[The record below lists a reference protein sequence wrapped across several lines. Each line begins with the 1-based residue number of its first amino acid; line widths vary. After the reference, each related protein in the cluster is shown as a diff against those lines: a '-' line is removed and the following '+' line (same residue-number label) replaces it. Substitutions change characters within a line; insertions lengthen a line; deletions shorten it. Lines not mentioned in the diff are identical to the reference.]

1 MPNRPSSKKPSSG
14 KSANSSRRPLVLVVL
29 DGVGVAEPAPDNA
42 VELAYP
48 GLLSRLPSASFPGA
62 TAAYTTL
69 RAHGTAVGMPSDA
82 DMGNSEV
89 GHNTLGAGRVL
100 DQGAKQVEDAIAS
113 GAIWDGTWQDLLRA
127 ADGHTLHF
135 VGLLSDGNVHSNI
148 AHLEAMIER
157 AVADGVTSIAVHPLF
172 DGRDVSDHT
181 AEQYLADL
189 EACIERCRAAGR
201 ANGPANVRVASGGGR
216 MSTTMDRYEADWS
229 MIERGWQAHVLG
241 TARPFHS
248 AAEALAMFRK
258 EDPGV
263 SDQYLPSFTVVNEA
277 NEPVGRMRSG
287 DAVVLCNFRGD
298 RMIEIYKALDWDTFD
313 AFDRGPDVPE
323 LFVAGMT
330 EYDGDAGIPRRSLVQ
345 PPEVNNTVSEIIAG
359 AGLHQFAVA
368 ETQKFGHVTY
378 FWNGNRAEPF
388 DRATEVY
395 REIPSDNVRFEER
408 PWMKSAETA
417 DAVIDAIASGEFA
430 FIRANFAGGDMVGHS
445 GDIEASVVAIE
456 SIDLALTRLLAA
468 VADAA
473 GTLIVTADHGNCEEL
488 HERTADGT
496 VRTSASGVAIPKKAH
511 TLSPVPFAIVDFQQ
525 RSLRV
530 ADVADPGLANIAAV
544 ILELL
549 GLACP
554 ESYEPPVVEVD

>member
-1 MPNRPSSKKPSSG
+1 MPKKL
-14 KSANSSRRPLVLVVL
+14 ANSSRHPLVLLVL
-29 DGVGVAEPAPDNA
+29 DGVGIADPAPDNA

-48 GLLSRLPSASFPGA
+48 GLLRRLRDATFPGA
-62 TAAYTTL
+62 TAAYATL
-69 RAHGTAVGMPSDA
+69 KAHGTAVGMPSDA

-113 GAIWDGTWQDLLRA
+113 GAIWEGTWRA
-127 ADGHTLHF
+127 LVDAARGHTLHF

-148 AHLEAMIER
+148 SHLEAMVEH
-157 AVADGVTSIAVHPLF
+157 AVADGVESIAIHALF

-181 AEQYLADL
+181 AEHYLLDL
-189 EACIERCRAAGR
+189 EACIERCRAI
-201 ANGPANVRVASGGGR
+201 GPAEVRVASGGGR
-216 MSTTMDRYEADWS
+216 MVTTMDRYEADWA
-229 MIERGWQAHVLG
+229 MVERGWQAHVVG
-241 TARPFHS
+241 SARPFHS

-263 SDQYLPSFTVVNEA
+263 SDQYLPSFTVVDEA

-287 DAVVLCNFRGD
+287 DVVVLFNFRGD
-298 RMIEIYKALDWDTFD
+298 RMIEIYKALDRDTFD
-313 AFDRGPDVPE
+313 AFDRGSDVPD
-323 LFVAGMT
+323 LFVVGLT
-330 EYDGDAGIPRRSLVQ
+330 EYDGDAGIPRFSLVQ
-345 PPEVNNTVSEIIAG
+345 PPEVNSTVSEIVAA

-395 REIPSDNVRFEER
+395 REIPSDAVRFEER

-417 DAVIDAIASGEFA
+417 DAVIEAITSGEYA

-445 GDIEASVVAIE
+445 GDIEASVVAVE
-456 SIDLALTRLLAA
+456 SIDLALSRILGA

-473 GTLIVTADHGNCEEL
+473 GTLVITADHGNCEEL
-488 HERTADGT
+488 YERSADGE
-496 VRTSASGVAIPKKAH
+496 VRRSASGAPIAKKSH
-511 TLSPVPFAIVDFQQ
+511 TLSAVPFAVVDFQH

-530 ADVADPGLANIAAV
+530 SSTPQPGLANVGAV
-544 ILELL
+544 VLELL
-549 GLACP
+549 GLDCP
-554 ESYEPPVVEVD
+554 DSYEPAVVDVA

>member
-1 MPNRPSSKKPSSG
+1 MPNRPSSKKL
-14 KSANSSRRPLVLVVL
+14 ANSSRQPLVLIIL

-48 GLLSRLPSASFPGA
+48 GLLSQLPSASFPGA
-62 TAAYTTL
+62 TSVYTTL

-100 DQGAKQVEDAIAS
+100 DQGAKQVEDAITS

-127 ADGHTLHF
+127 ADGHTVHF
-135 VGLLSDGNVHSNI
+135 IGLLSDGNVHSNI
-148 AHLEAMIER
+148 SHLKTMIEH
-157 AVADGVTSIAVHPLF
+157 AVADGVASIAVHPLF

-189 EACIERCRAAGR
+189 EACIERCQSIGSAE
-201 ANGPANVRVASGGGR
+201 VRVASGGGR

-229 MIERGWQAHVLG
+229 MVERGWQAHAIG

-248 AAEALAMFRK
+248 AGEALAMFRK

-263 SDQYLPSFTVVNEA
+263 SDQYLPSFTVVDEA
-277 NEPVGRMRSG
+277 NEPVGRMHSG
-287 DAVVLCNFRGD
+287 DPVVLCNFRGD

-313 AFDRGPDVPE
+313 AFDRGPDVPD
-323 LFVAGMT
+323 LFVVGMT

-417 DAVIDAIASGEFA
+417 DAVIDAINSGEFA

-445 GDIEASVVAIE
+445 GDIEASVVAVE

-468 VADAA
+468 VADVA

-488 HERTADGT
+488 HERTADGA
-496 VRTSASGVAIPKKAH
+496 VRTSESGAAIPKKAH
-511 TLSPVPFAIVDFQQ
+511 TLSPVPFALVDFQQ
-525 RSLRV
+525 RSLQV
-530 ADVADPGLANIAAV
+530 AAVADPGLANIAAV

-549 GLACP
+549 GLECP
-554 ESYEPPVVEVD
+554 ESYEPPVVEVE

>member
-1 MPNRPSSKKPSSG
+1 MPKKL
-14 KSANSSRRPLVLVVL
+14 ANSSRQPLVLVVL
-29 DGVGVAEPAPDNA
+29 DGVGVADPAPDNA

-48 GLLSRLPSASFPGA
+48 GLLRQLPKADFPGA
-62 TAAYTTL
+62 TSAYTTL

-89 GHNTLGAGRVL
+89 GHNTMGAGRVL
-100 DQGAKQVEDAIAS
+100 DQGAKQVEDAIRS
-113 GAIWDGTWQDLLRA
+113 GAIWNGTWRELLRA
-127 ADGHTLHF
+127 ANGHTLHF

-148 AHLEAMIER
+148 SHLKKMIER

-181 AEQYLADL
+181 AEQYLLDL
-189 EACIERCRAAGR
+189 EACIERCKAI
-201 ANGPANVRVASGGGR
+201 GPAEVRVASGGGR
-216 MSTTMDRYEADWS
+216 MSTTMDRYEADWT
-229 MIERGWQAHVLG
+229 MVERGWQAHALG
-241 TARPFHS
+241 VARPFHS
-248 AAEALAMFRK
+248 AGEALATFRK

-263 SDQYLPSFTVVNEA
+263 SDQYLPSFTVVDEA
-277 NEPVGRMRSG
+277 NQPVGRMHSG
-287 DAVVLCNFRGD
+287 DPVVLCNFRGD
-298 RMIEIYKALDWDTFD
+298 RMIEIYRALVDDPFD
-313 AFDRGPDVPE
+313 KFPRGGDIHD
-323 LFVAGMT
+323 LFVVGMT
-330 EYDGDAGIPRRSLVQ
+330 EYDGDAGIPRHSLVQ
-345 PPEVNNTVSEIIAG
+345 PPEVNSTVSEIVA
-359 AGLHQFAVA
+359 ASGLHQYAVA

-388 DRATEVY
+388 DRVTEVY
-395 REIPSDNVRFEER
+395 REIPSDSVRFEER

-445 GDIEASVVAIE
+445 GDIEASVVAVE
-456 SIDLALTRLLAA
+456 SIDLALTRVLAA

-488 HERTADGT
+488 YERSADGA
-496 VRTSASGVAIPKKAH
+496 VRTSADGVAIPKKAH
-511 TLSPVPFAIVDFQQ
+511 TLSPVPLALVDFLH

-530 ADVADPGLANIAAV
+530 ADVTDPGLANIGAV

-554 ESYEPPVVEVD
+554 ESYEPPVVEVG